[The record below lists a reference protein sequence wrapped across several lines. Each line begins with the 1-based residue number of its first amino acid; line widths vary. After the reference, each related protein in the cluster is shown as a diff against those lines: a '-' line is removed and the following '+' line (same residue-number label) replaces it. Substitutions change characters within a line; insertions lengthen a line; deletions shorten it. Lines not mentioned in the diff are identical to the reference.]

1 MPALSA
7 AAIIQETT
15 MLKRRYDD
23 ITSECQATR
32 KKLELALERSNGFIS
47 TSDLDVDKD
56 DLAKEVA
63 ALENEMEEVEYGI
76 EVANHE
82 KKTYEL
88 MIERIRAEEKT
99 YKRDL
104 GTIDHHQTAKQMDAE
119 KLQLI
124 VKDATDVRDGARGG
138 VALRRGARLGA
149 RRD

>member
-7 AAIIQETT
+7 DAIIQETT

-76 EVANHE
+76 EVANHA
-82 KKTYEL
+82 TSPAMALSAPSEL
-88 MIERIRAEEKT
+88 ARHCERDTSFE
-99 YKRDL
+99 
-104 GTIDHHQTAKQMDAE
+104 G
-119 KLQLI
+119 
-124 VKDATDVRDGARGG
+124 
-138 VALRRGARLGA
+138 
-149 RRD
+149 